1 MVEGVAGEDR
11 AGRSAT
17 AVFVARAQ
25 AGDQDA
31 FESLIRPRFD
41 RLLRLAFSIIHDESD
56 ARDAVQDG
64 CLLAWRELPSLRDPD
79 RFEAWLWRILINT
92 CRTTLR
98 GRRRVSIREI
108 AIDSLPPG
116 AEPTQLGRP
125 FADEMVA
132 GDAIARAFSRL
143 DPDKRTIL
151 VLHHVEDRS
160 IHEIAALM
168 HVPEG
173 TAKWRL
179 HSARRALERAL
190 EIER

>member
-1 MVEGVAGEDR
+1 MAERVAGEDR

-17 AVFVARAQ
+17 AVFVLRAQ
-25 AGDQDA
+25 AGDQVA

-41 RLLRLAFSIIHDESD
+41 RLLRLAFSIIHDEPD
-56 ARDAVQDG
+56 ARDAVQDS
-64 CLLAWRELPSLRDPD
+64 CLLAWRELSRLRDPD

-98 GRRRVSIREI
+98 GRRRVNVREI
-108 AIDSLPPG
+108 DVDALPPA
-116 AEPTQLGRP
+116 AEPAHPGRP

-132 GDAIARAFSRL
+132 SDAIVRAFRRL
-143 DPDKRTIL
+143 DADKRTIL

-160 IHEIAALM
+160 IHDIATLM
-168 HVPEG
+168 RIPEG